1 MAQKGGQ
8 RQRRDRS
15 RGTGPSSR
23 GGWPGL
29 LGLIAVVA
37 FGVMGSL
44 PAPVRAQQSIIR
56 TGHGA
61 EAKNMRLL
69 GHADLQARSAY
80 QPVIQQQGARWI
92 AYIGHHGDVAMNPL
106 TGQEEGHGT
115 SIVDVTDP
123 ANPQY
128 LSYIPGEQGVG
139 EAGGAQ
145 MVRLCHGQDLP
156 QGDAAKVYLLRTLG
170 NSAHEIWDVT
180 MPERP
185 SRLTTVVAG
194 LKGTHKNWWECDT
207 GIAFLVSGAPDWR
220 SRRMTQVYDLSDPAR
235 PVFIRNFGLVGQQPG
250 ATGPVPTDLHG
261 PISTGRRGNRVYF
274 GYGTSSD
281 GILQI
286 VDRDKLLNGPK
297 DPTPENLLYPQ
308 IARLD
313 LQPFNGAHTT
323 FPVLGLEVPAF
334 AKDEK
339 GQRRDVVVI
348 VNESTRNECTQEA
361 RQLVFVVDVTDE
373 TRPFPVA
380 NYQVREADGE
390 FCARGGRFGAH
401 ASHESFTPIY
411 YKRVMFFSWFNAG
424 VRAVDIRDPY
434 NPREIAHYIPATT
447 EKTAPRC
454 LKTAAGE
461 RCKIAIQTNN
471 VEVDDRGL
479 IYIVDRADTGMH
491 ILELTGEARG
501 VANFPR

>member
-1 MAQKGGQ
+1 
-8 RQRRDRS
+8 
-15 RGTGPSSR
+15 
-23 GGWPGL
+23 

-37 FGVMGSL
+37 AGSIGS
-44 PAPVRAQQSIIR
+44 APSPLHAQPTIVSA
-56 TGHGA
+56 GHGA

-69 GHADLQARSAY
+69 GHNDLQARSAY
-80 QPVIQQQGARWI
+80 QPVIHHQGARWI
-92 AYIGHHGDVAMNPL
+92 VYVGHHGGVAMNLL
-106 TGQEEGHGT
+106 TGKEEGNGT

-123 ANPQY
+123 ANPKY
-128 LSYIPGEQGVG
+128 LYHIPGEQGIG

-145 MVRLCHGQDLP
+145 MVRVCSGKDLP
-156 QGDAAKVYLLRTLG
+156 KGDAAKAYLLRTLG

-185 SRLTTVVAG
+185 TLLTTVISG

-207 GIAFLVSGAPDWR
+207 GIAFMVSGAPDWR
-220 SRRMTQVYDLSDPAR
+220 SRRMTQVYDLSDPAQ
-235 PVFIRNFGLVGQQPG
+235 PVFIRHFGLVGQQPG

-261 PISTGRRGNRVYF
+261 PISTGREGNRVYF
-274 GYGTSSD
+274 GYGTNSG

-286 VDRDKLLNGPK
+286 VDRDKLVNGAK
-297 DPTPENLLYPQ
+297 DPTLENLLYPQ

-313 LQPFNGAHTT
+313 LPSFNGAHTT
-323 FPVLGLEVPAF
+323 FPVLGVEVPEF

-339 GQRRDVVVI
+339 GKRRDFVVI
-348 VNESTRNECTQEA
+348 VDEAIHNECTEET
-361 RQLVFVVDVTDE
+361 RQLAFVVDVTDE
-373 TRPFPVA
+373 TKPFPIA
-380 NYQVREADGE
+380 NYQVREADGA
-390 FCARGGRFGAH
+390 FCERGGRFGSH
-401 ASHESFTPIY
+401 ASHENFTPIY

-434 NPREIAHYIPATT
+434 RPHEIAYYIPATT
-447 EKTAPRC
+447 EKTATRC
-454 LKTAAGE
+454 LRTAAGE

-479 IYIVDRADTGMH
+479 IYIVDRANTGMH
-491 ILELTGEARG
+491 ILELTGDARS

>member
-1 MAQKGGQ
+1 MQ
-8 RQRRDRS
+8 RWERS
-15 RGTGPSSR
+15 SGAGFLLRGVRAGMV
-23 GGWPGL
+23 
-29 LGLIAVVA
+29 GLIAVVA
-37 FGVMGSL
+37 VGLIGAAPSL
-44 PAPVRAQQSIIR
+44 LQAQQHVVSS
-56 TGHGA
+56 GHAA
-61 EAKNMRLL
+61 EAQNMRLL
-69 GHADLQARSAY
+69 GHHDLQARSAY
-80 QPVIQQQGARWI
+80 QPVIHHQGRRWI
-92 AYIGHHGDVAMNPL
+92 AYIGHHGGVAPNPL
-106 TGQEEGHGT
+106 TGIGEGNGT

-128 LSYIPGEQGVG
+128 LSHIAGEQGVG

-145 MVRLCHGQDLP
+145 MVRLCSGQDLP
-156 QGDAAKVYLLRTLG
+156 KGDAAKTYLLRTLG
-170 NSAHEIWDVT
+170 NSAHEVWDVT
-180 MPERP
+180 TPERP
-185 SRLTTVVAG
+185 SLLTTVISG

-207 GIAFLVSGAPDWR
+207 GIALLVSGVPDWR

-235 PVFIRNFGLVGQQPG
+235 PAFIRNFGLVGQQPG

-261 PISTGRRGNRVYF
+261 PISTGRQGNRVYF
-274 GYGTSSD
+274 GYGTSSG

-313 LQPFNGAHTT
+313 LPAFNGAHTT
-323 FPVLGLEVPAF
+323 FPVLGVEVPAF

-339 GQRRDVVVI
+339 GKRRDFVVI

-361 RQLVFVVDVTDE
+361 RQLVFVVDVSDE

-380 NYQVREADGE
+380 NYTVQEADGA
-390 FCARGGRFGAH
+390 FCTRGGRFGAH
-401 ASHESFTPIY
+401 ASHENFTPIY
-411 YKRVMFFSWFNAG
+411 YRRIMFFSWFNAG

-434 NPREIAHYIPATT
+434 RPREIAYYIPATT

-454 LKTAAGE
+454 LRTPAGE

-479 IYIVDRADTGMH
+479 IYIVDRANTGMH
-491 ILELTGEARG
+491 VLELTGEARG
-501 VANFPR
+501 VADFAP